1 MPGPEGDAVD
11 ADVVLPPDPSS
22 ARRARRHVV
31 EALER
36 AGLPDQADVA
46 ALLVSELVT
55 NALLHARSAVTL
67 RVEAGPTAVRVE
79 VADTSPRPLS
89 RRRYSPESSTGR
101 GLLLLEGLAS
111 RRGVDPRAG
120 GKAVWFELPRGL
132 SEGPAARRSA

>member
-1 MPGPEGDAVD
+1 VD

-31 EALER
+31 EVLER
-36 AGLPDQADVA
+36 AGLPGHADVA

-67 RVEAGPTAVRVE
+67 RVDTGPTTVRVE
-79 VADTSPRPLS
+79 VADASPRQLN

-101 GLLLLEGLAS
+101 GLLLLEELAS
-111 RRGVDPRAG
+111 RWGVDPRTG
-120 GKAVWFELPRGL
+120 GKAVWFELPREL
-132 SEGPAARRSA
+132 SAGPAARRSA